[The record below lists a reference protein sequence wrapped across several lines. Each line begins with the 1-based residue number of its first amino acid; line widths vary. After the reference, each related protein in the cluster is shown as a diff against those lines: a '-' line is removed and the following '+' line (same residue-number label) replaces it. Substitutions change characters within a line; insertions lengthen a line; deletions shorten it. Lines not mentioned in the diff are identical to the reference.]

1 MRSRIFNN
9 FFNSEKSGGFILIV
23 CTIFS
28 LLLANSHFGTSYQ
41 NIWHTQIFSQPLE
54 FWINDGLMTIFFLLI
69 GLEIEREIY
78 VGELSNIKNALLP
91 ISAALGGMIVPALI
105 YFFFNHGTV
114 FQSGIAIPT
123 ATDIAFSLGILSM
136 FGKRI
141 PNTLKIFLTA
151 LAIVDDLGAII
162 IIAIFYAKGFAFSYF
177 ALTLL
182 ILGFLILL
190 NRLKVK
196 FMVAYLILGA
206 ALWFCLLKSGIHP
219 TIAGV
224 LLAFT
229 IPFEHNSENDLSSRL
244 ENSLHKPV
252 AFFILPLFA
261 LANTC
266 ILIPS
271 HWLSGLSSSHSVG
284 IILGLV
290 LGKPIGVISFSFLS
304 VALGYCAMPSE
315 VKIKQF
321 FGVAM
326 LAGIGFTM
334 SIFITL
340 LAFTDGAIIIQS
352 KIAIL
357 LASLLSVVGSIIF
370 LTFDS
375 KKT

>member
-1 MRSRIFNN
+1 MLSRIFNN

-41 NIWHTQIFSQPLE
+41 NIWHTQVFSQPIE

-78 VGELSNIKNALLP
+78 VGELSSVKNALLP

-105 YFFFNHGTV
+105 YFFFNRGTV

-123 ATDIAFSLGILSM
+123 ATDIAFSLGILSL
-136 FGKRI
+136 FGNRI
-141 PNTLKIFLTA
+141 PNTLKIFLAA

-162 IIAIFYAKGFAFSYF
+162 IIALFYAKGFTILYF
-177 ALTLL
+177 GVALL
-182 ILGFLILL
+182 ILGLLILL
-190 NRLKVK
+190 NRLKIK
-196 FMVAYLILGA
+196 FLSIYLILGL
-206 ALWFCLLKSGIHP
+206 ALWFCFLKSGIHP

-224 LLAFT
+224 ILAFT
-229 IPFEHNSENDLSSRL
+229 IPFERNNEDDFSSRL
-244 ENSLHKPV
+244 ENLLHKPV

-271 HWLSGLSSSHSVG
+271 DWFSGLSSSNSLG

-290 LGKPIGVISFSFLS
+290 LGKPIGIISFSFLS
-304 VALGYCAMPSE
+304 VALGYCALPSD
-315 VKIKQF
+315 VKMKQF

-340 LAFTDGAIIIQS
+340 LAFSNDIHIIQS

-357 LASLLSVVGSIIF
+357 ISSLLSVIGSIIF
-370 LTFDS
+370 LR
-375 KKT
+375 KEK